1 MNQKTFHSV
10 VGILFLIIAVLH
22 ALRLLYGWPAVI
34 GTFVVPMWASWVA
47 VVVAGTLS
55 YHGLKK
61 R

>member
-1 MNQKTFHSV
+1 M